1 MKADVPENELVTAFN
16 QIFDPQPQITFMM
29 ILRNFFPILNII
41 VCPGLVV
48 SWMQR
53 LLGGLL

>member
-41 VCPGLVV
+41 VCPDLVSSGSNV
-48 SWMQR
+48 F
-53 LLGGLL
+53 